1 MAESRREIELALQ
14 VTTAN
19 ADSVNQLREDIK
31 RLADSGDLAA
41 PAFQKLDAVLSRM
54 GEQAKSLDALGGLQP
69 KLTAAAAGARE
80 LEAESKALGDTLQR
94 NRAVTEA
101 AGEQL
106 ARLKVEYQQAKAA
119 VTASRAA
126 LDEYRAGLTRS
137 EQNMS
142 EHRAVIQLMTAA
154 VGEAEKGVA
163 EYRVRLAEAANAVKA
178 SAAEQRQA
186 NAAYQ
191 ASEAAVRGAAK
202 ELGALQREADRAG
215 KALAEAGG
223 GTRDAATAQK
233 ALQDA
238 LVATRADINAQVEI
252 TKVLAASDK
261 HMADTAAR
269 AAAERKAAMA
279 SMRAAAAAEA
289 QGILSDY
296 QRIEQAQKEAA
307 KAAQDSKQAFTDA
320 FGALGGPNANA
331 IRAEIERVRAAMDM
345 LARSGALTG
354 RELDAAMKQGAGT
367 IKALERDLRA
377 ATGAVTLMDRASRL
391 LNSTVG
397 QVAAFLS
404 LQEVARGTARAF
416 YETVSG
422 VQALQAGLKA
432 VYGSAGTA
440 ASQIETLKAAA
451 NTSGLK
457 VLDLSAAFTKF
468 SASTH
473 AANIPLETSNEL
485 FTELTRVSGLL
496 GLSSA
501 KAEQALEAV
510 SQMASKGTVSLEELR
525 QQLGDALP
533 GATSLAAKGLGLTT
547 QELFKMVEAG
557 ALPANVFIPA
567 LTKALKTLE
576 GTNETLRG
584 SVARV
589 SNAITDVFGKMAEGS
604 AVKSLTSGLN
614 LLATHMGT
622 VVEVTYGMGKAF
634 LALKILNF
642 VKGISSLTTQT
653 TAAATETAR
662 HTAALGANTAATTA
676 NSAATTAAA
685 TAKGALAA
693 ASTAATA
700 AVAAST
706 TATTTLG
713 GAMGLASKATGLM
726 GAAASRLAML
736 AGGLP
741 GVLAM
746 VAVNAGA
753 LGTAIGEGAAKLMGY
768 GKQLADNE
776 AKLKAFDDA
785 QKASA
790 AAAQAAAN
798 ERALAYTKEITAAD
812 QKAKVL
818 EKEAQAAEKNTQAV
832 QQQAA
837 AAERM
842 VALRGEEATTLA
854 LQVQNSELSIAAATK
869 EANVKTELAATLER
883 DLALRQQQYTATGLV
898 NEATEKEL
906 AAKAAVLE
914 KARAEAVQARAT
926 VDNLRAE
933 STERRINA
941 NALKDNSQ
949 NIGMYK
955 DAMIAARAEVAR
967 LQELERQGAPVKDQ
981 LAKASANLA
990 VSTRGYADAVGDA
1003 VKQRDAEARLL
1014 DANLQKSMA
1023 ELSAREAQAQ
1033 ASRALGES
1041 LGDTNMVRRAEITLK
1056 EIALE
1061 RTRKQIEADIENANS
1076 IITVTK
1082 QKLDALKL
1090 QPDYDRAAAMELEA
1104 TIKIAEAK
1112 IAEAKA
1118 RGIATQAAATE
1129 ISKLIAGLDK
1139 ARQAN
1144 NTATKDMAGG
1154 WDRVT
1159 GSIGAASKK
1168 AEEFA
1173 ANQKRLGDLY
1183 SRPGETAG
1191 QKKAEADRDRKKQEQ
1206 DDAYMASRFE
1216 SGMAKDTNGN
1226 VVVSVESEDQM
1237 NQRVARLFGE
1247 GAIGMTEAI
1256 KAANLKLDLD
1266 EAAKYGVANVPGN
1279 HQFYADT
1286 RREFERLSAIV
1297 RASGKSGNGSVA
1309 DLPNQAQQGGQPS
1322 GGSGGAGITVNI
1334 NGGTSTYGGKR
1345 QTLTD
1350 IIDTLSNARSRAS

>member
-1 MAESRREIELALQ
+1 MSGSRREVELALNIATQ
-14 VTTAN
+14 NTSAV
-19 ADSVNQLREDIK
+19 DDLRAELDK
-31 RLADSGDLAA
+31 LKEAGDLTA
-41 PAFQKLDAVLSRM
+41 PAFDKLSRSID
-54 GEQAKSLDALGGLQP
+54 ELTDQAKQVDKLAEIKPALDSAAQSVE
-69 KLTAAAAGARE
+69 KFTAAER
-80 LEAESKALGDTLQR
+80 ESKA
-94 NRAVTEA
+94 
-101 AGEQL
+101 
-106 ARLKVEYQQAKAA
+106 
-119 VTASRAA
+119 A
-126 LDEYRAGLTRS
+126 LD
-137 EQNMS
+137 
-142 EHRAVIQLMTAA
+142 
-154 VGEAEKGVA
+154 
-163 EYRVRLAEAANAVKA
+163 
-178 SAAEQRQA
+178 
-186 NAAYQ
+186 
-191 ASEAAVRGAAK
+191 
-202 ELGALQREADRAG
+202 
-215 KALAEAGG
+215 
-223 GTRDAATAQK
+223 
-233 ALQDA
+233 
-238 LVATRADINAQVEI
+238 
-252 TKVLAASDK
+252 
-261 HMADTAAR
+261 
-269 AAAERKAAMA
+269 
-279 SMRAAAAAEA
+279 AAAAAADAARGGMEQLKATQREA
-289 QGILSDY
+289 TAAATAARNALDLHNQALKEADTVTAQQAARTVELTRAVVETRVARREAGVAVSLYADELKKATEQEKQAAAAHDVAAKTLRTSTSEYDALQTKATEASNALAKLGVEATDVVAAQTAISTSLKAARAEMAQQADIARALADSEKQMAAEARLLASATKDSFERMGAAAKVEAAGIISDF
-296 QRIEQAQKEAA
+296 QRMEQAQRDSARASEEAA
-307 KAAQDSKQAFTDA
+307 VAVQRAFQAIGGQNAA
-320 FGALGGPNANA
+320 A
-331 IRAEIERVRAAMDM
+331 IRAEIEHVRASMDL

-354 RELDAAMKQGAGT
+354 KELDLAMKQGAST
-367 IKALERDLRA
+367 IKMLERGLRE
-377 ATGAVTLMDRASRL
+377 ATGAMTLMDRTAKL

-397 QVAAFLS
+397 QVAAFFS
-404 LQEVARGTARAF
+404 LQEIVSRTARAF
-416 YETVSG
+416 YETVSA

-432 VYGSAGTA
+432 VYGSASTA
-440 ASQIETLKAAA
+440 AGQIAVLRNSADQA
-451 NTSGLK
+451 GLK
-457 VLDLSAAFTKF
+457 TLDLANAFTKF
-468 SASTH
+468 SASTR

-634 LALKILNF
+634 LALKILDF
-642 VKGISSLTTQT
+642 VKGISFLTTQT

-662 HTAALGANTAATTA
+662 HTAALGANTVATTA

-726 GAAASRLAML
+726 GAAASSLAML

-741 GVLAM
+741 GILAM
-746 VAVNAGA
+746 VAVNADS

-768 GKQLADNE
+768 GKLLAASE
-776 AKLKAFDDA
+776 AKLKALDDA

-906 AAKAAVLE
+906 AAKASVLE

-981 LAKASANLA
+981 LAKANANLA
-990 VSTRGYADAVGDA
+990 ISTRGYADAVGDA

-1076 IITVTK
+1076 TITVTK
-1082 QKLDALKL
+1082 QKLEALKL
-1090 QPDYDRAAAMELEA
+1090 QPDYDRAAAKELEA

-1129 ISKLIAGLDK
+1129 ISNLIAGLDK

-1154 WDRVT
+1154 WDRLA
-1159 GSIGAASKK
+1159 GGIGAASKK

-1173 ANQKRLGDLY
+1173 ANQKRLDDRY

-1191 QKKAEADRDRKKQEQ
+1191 QKKAEADRDRKKREQ

-1216 SGMAKDTNGN
+1216 QGWAKDEKGN
-1226 VVVSVESEDQM
+1226 AIGAVESEAQM

-1247 GAIGMTEAI
+1247 KAIGNRNAI
-1256 KAANLKLDLD
+1256 DAANIKLKLD
-1266 EAAKYGVANVPGN
+1266 EVSQYGMAQVAGN
-1279 HQFYADT
+1279 AQYYEDL
-1286 RREFERLSAIV
+1286 RREFARLSALLT
-1297 RASGKSGNGSVA
+1297 AQGLNGDGAAVTYK
-1309 DLPNQAQQGGQPS
+1309 PQAAPQDGGTS
-1322 GGSGGAGITVNI
+1322 GGVTVNI

-1350 IIDTLSNARSRAS
+1350 IIDTLSSARSRAS